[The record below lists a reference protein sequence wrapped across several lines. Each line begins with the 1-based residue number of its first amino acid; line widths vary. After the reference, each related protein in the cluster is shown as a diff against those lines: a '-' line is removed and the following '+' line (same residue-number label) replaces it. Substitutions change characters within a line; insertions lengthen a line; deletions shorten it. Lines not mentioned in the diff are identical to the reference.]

1 MRLGLIGFGAIA
13 RALLDVL
20 AREGTTPEAT
30 TVLVRPGAGADA
42 AIARG
47 LPMVTDAA
55 GLIAVRPDLVIE
67 CAGQGAVA
75 AHVADCLRAG
85 IDTVVASVG
94 ALADAA
100 LHEALLAAAR
110 AGGGR
115 LILPAG
121 AIGAVDL
128 LSALRASGINRLV
141 YTGRKPP
148 AAWAGTPAAEVVD
161 LGALTAPVNIFEG
174 DARAAAL
181 AYPKNANVAATLAL
195 AGPGFAATEVRL
207 VADPGIARN
216 VHEIAVRAG
225 AADFEIRI
233 EGHPSPDNPRTS
245 LATVYSLA
253 REIANRSREVAI

>member
-13 RALLDVL
+13 RTLLDVL
-20 AREGTTPEAT
+20 AAAGTTPAAL
-30 TVLVRPGAGADA
+30 TVLVRPGAGAEA
-42 AIARG
+42 AATRG
-47 LPMVTDAA
+47 LACVNDAA
-55 GLIAVRPDLVIE
+55 GLIAARPDLVIE

-75 AHVADCLRAG
+75 AHVAPCLGAG

-94 ALADAA
+94 ALADED
-100 LHEALLAAAR
+100 LHQALLAAAR
-110 AGGGR
+110 AGAGR

-121 AIGAVDL
+121 AIGAIDL
-128 LSALRASGINRLV
+128 LAALRPSGIARLV

-148 AAWAGTPAAEVVD
+148 AAWAGTKAAEELD
-161 LGALTAPVNIFEG
+161 LDALTAPVTIFEG
-174 DARAAAL
+174 DAREAAL

-216 VHEIAVRAG
+216 IHEVRVRAG

-253 REIANRSREVAI
+253 REVANRSREVSI